1 MLKKLTPRHKEI
13 IRRLIVGETPKE
25 ISEGL
30 GMHPATIDR
39 LQSDPVFAAELNT
52 LEQRANHRLTD
63 AAERLDALKII
74 DLAAGESAQLCRQVV
89 GNKVPDAPDIS
100 IDLRVK
106 SAWDILDRKGHGKIA
121 KSATV
126 NISDLIIEA
135 SRQRE
140 AGGNG

>member
-1 MLKKLTPRHKEI
+1 MLKKLTPRHREI

-25 ISEGL
+25 IGESL

-52 LEQRANHRLTD
+52 LEQRANNRLTD
-63 AAERLDALKII
+63 AAERLDALKIL

-89 GNKVPDAPDIS
+89 GDNVPGVDGIA

-106 SAWDILDRKGHGKIA
+106 SAWDILDREGHGKVT
-121 KSATV
+121 KTATV

-140 AGGNG
+140 AGGKG